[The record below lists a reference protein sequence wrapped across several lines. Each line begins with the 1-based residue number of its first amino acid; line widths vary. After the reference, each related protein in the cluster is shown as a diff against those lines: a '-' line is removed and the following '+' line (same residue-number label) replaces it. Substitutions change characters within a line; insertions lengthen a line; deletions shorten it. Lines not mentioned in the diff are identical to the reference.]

1 MEYGKTTA
9 AVVEYIK
16 TKFDSAPEFL
26 WARTP
31 NNAAFRY
38 RGNRK
43 WFAALL
49 MDLPGQTLG
58 LPEPG
63 RVDVLNLKCDPRMIG
78 SVVDGKRYLP
88 GYHMNKEHWISVL
101 LDGSVPAD
109 EIFLLIDMSYSLIS
123 EKKRTPR

>member
-1 MEYGKTTA
+1 MQYSDMTA
-9 AVVEYIK
+9 AVIAYIK
-16 TKFDSAPEFL
+16 AKFDSEPEFL
-26 WARTP
+26 WAKTP

-43 WFAALL
+43 WFGALL
-49 MDLPGQTLG
+49 MDLPGKTLG

-78 SVVDGKRYLP
+78 SLVDGERYLP

>member
-1 MEYGKTTA
+1 MQYGKTAA

-16 TKFDSAPEFL
+16 TNFDSEPEYL

-43 WFAALL
+43 WFGALL
-49 MDLPGQTLG
+49 LDLPGKTLG
-58 LPEPG
+58 LPELD

-78 SVVDGKRYLP
+78 SLVDGKRYLP
-88 GYHMNKEHWISVL
+88 GYHMNKEHWISIL
-101 LDGSVPAD
+101 LDGSVPVK
-109 EIFLLIDMSYSLIS
+109 EIFPLIDMSYGLIS
-123 EKKRTPR
+123 KKK